1 MDIYLHYLGRW
12 MQKDELI
19 QLHAF
24 LLHIRNC
31 IEEELQPINDHCF
44 SDYEALKVQPQQ
56 LFKPKKDQQQ
66 AVFELCKGLS
76 KLLDINGPFK

>member
-1 MDIYLHYLGRW
+1 MVIYLHYLGRW

-31 IEEELQPINDHCF
+31 LEDQLQSFDNQYFTEYDN
-44 SDYEALKVQPQQ
+44 LKVQPQQ

-66 AVFELCKGLS
+66 AVFELCKGISRLF
-76 KLLDINGPFK
+76 DMNGPF

>member
-1 MDIYLHYLGRW
+1 VGRW

-31 IEEELQPINDHCF
+31 LEDQLQPIDNNCF
-44 SDYEALKVQPQQ
+44 ADYDDLQVQPQQ

-66 AVFELCKGLS
+66 AVFELCKGIS
-76 KLLDINGPFK
+76 KLLNINGPF

>member
-1 MDIYLHYLGRW
+1 

-31 IEEELQPINDHCF
+31 LEDQVQPIDDHYF
-44 SDYEALKVQPQQ
+44 ADYDALHVQPQQ

-66 AVFELCKGLS
+66 AVFELCKGIS
-76 KLLDINGPFK
+76 RLLDINGPF

>member
-1 MDIYLHYLGRW
+1 

-24 LLHIRNC
+24 LLHLRNC
-31 IEEELQPINDHCF
+31 VEHQLHVTHDNVF
-44 SDYEALKVQPQQ
+44 SEYEKLNIQPQQ
-56 LFKPKKDQQQ
+56 LFKPKKDQQL

-76 KLLDINGPFK
+76 KLFDINAPF

>member
-1 MDIYLHYLGRW
+1 

-31 IEEELQPINDHCF
+31 LEDQLELVDNQFFTEYDG
-44 SDYEALKVQPQQ
+44 LKVQPQQ
-56 LFKPKKDQQQ
+56 LFKPKKDQQE
-66 AVFELCKGLS
+66 AVFELCKGIS
-76 KLLDINGPFK
+76 KLFDMKAPF

>member
-1 MDIYLHYLGRW
+1 

>member
-1 MDIYLHYLGRW
+1 

-31 IEEELQPINDHCF
+31 LEKQLQHTDNHYFSEYDH
-44 SDYEALKVQPQQ
+44 LNVQPQQ

-66 AVFELCKGLS
+66 AVFELCKGI
-76 KLLDINGPFK
+76 KKMLDMNGPF

>member
-1 MDIYLHYLGRW
+1 MNIYLHFLGRW

-31 IEEELQPINDHCF
+31 LETQLQQGNNHFFTEYDQL
-44 SDYEALKVQPQQ
+44 EVQPQQ
-56 LFKPKKDQQQ
+56 LFKPKKDQQD
-66 AVFELCKGLS
+66 AVLTLCKGIT
-76 KLLDINGPFK
+76 KLLDMDGPF

>member
-1 MDIYLHYLGRW
+1 

-31 IEEELQPINDHCF
+31 LDDQLHMVSTDFF
-44 SDYEALKVQPQQ
+44 SDYDTLNVQPQQ
-56 LFKPKKDQQQ
+56 LFKPKKAQQQ
-66 AVFELCKGLS
+66 AVFELCKAIS
-76 KLLDINGPFK
+76 KTLEIDGPFTKQ